1 MAQKTKKLHTE
12 VKPKTATAQVRY
24 LRMAPRKVRLIG
36 NVIKRMHVNEAEA
49 QLITHARRAAEP
61 MLKLLR
67 SAIDNAKK
75 NGLDITKTI
84 VHEIRTD
91 QGPMLKRWMPRAQG
105 RATPIHKHTS
115 HVVIT
120 LQEAEKMIQSRFVA
134 ARKEKKQPEHG
145 HEHEHGASK
154 KKTDKEKKDVET
166 KTEVKTKDKGFSQ
179 KMFQRKS
186 V

>member
-49 QLITHARRAAEP
+49 QLITHARRAADP
-61 MLKLLR
+61 MLKVLR

-84 VHEIRTD
+84 VQEIRTD
-91 QGPMLKRWMPRAQG
+91 KGPMLKRWMPRAQG

-115 HVVIT
+115 HIVVT
-120 LQEAEKMIQSRFVA
+120 LQEVEKMVQSRFVA
-134 ARKEKKQPEHG
+134 ARKEKKKPE
-145 HEHEHGASK
+145 HEHEHASAK